1 MIIFF
6 TILQI
11 SLLFHL
17 LHHKTFLFS
26 ATKIQ
31 CPAICWGSWLVR
43 YQSNEL
49 LGLTEMTCSGKNIY
63 HTTVNCFHDL
73 KAKVILDLKLPYPSS
88 TNPAKLQAD
97 RRAQKCHYWAFF
109 HLLQS
114 EFWINWLLILLFGE
128 LPSYL
133 SFLPMTHCSILPIFD
148 LSTFWVQVYQTVV
161 YLHLPVRTIFNGT
174 EMHFLTVQNW
184 IHIKTMMAIVMK
196 FGLHSTNWVTDRRT
210 DYALSTCSFS
220 RYPATM
226 KFHSRIPW
234 YPRFF
239 FAFSKSWSAC

>member
-1 MIIFF
+1 
-6 TILQI
+6 
-11 SLLFHL
+11 
-17 LHHKTFLFS
+17 
-26 ATKIQ
+26 
-31 CPAICWGSWLVR
+31 
-43 YQSNEL
+43 
-49 LGLTEMTCSGKNIY
+49 MTCSGKNIY
-63 HTTVNCFHDL
+63 HTTITCFQDL
-73 KAKVILDLKLPYPSS
+73 KAKVILDLKLLYPSS

-234 YPRFF
+234 YPRLF
-239 FAFSKSWSAC
+239 FAFSKSWSACSIRLHLLYMLINDADKYNSGPAILLIIELYNSFPCCNLIIVRQAFSNMVKLK